1 MQRLRKRFL
10 MVKRKFKKD
19 QNLIFLPLNV
29 MDVARYTVNY
39 CNEKNYG
46 ISNLKL
52 QKVLYFIQAYFLI
65 QEKVPCFREEIQAWA
80 FGPVVAEVYEEF
92 ECSGSCDIPYIK
104 TYRIFRDRGLFSLE
118 RYEFDD
124 SIIPV
129 AAKRT
134 INRVVDRFAGYS
146 ATDLTEITMRQGPWE
161 NAYVPGEQNEITT
174 ESIREYFEEGKKNE
188 SQAV

>member
-1 MQRLRKRFL
+1 ML
-10 MVKRKFKKD
+10 
-19 QNLIFLPLNV
+19 
-29 MDVARYTVNY
+29 DVARYTVNY
-39 CNEKNYG
+39 SNKKNYG

-65 QEKVPCFREEIQAWA
+65 QENVPCFSEKIQAWA

-104 TYRIFRDRGLFSLE
+104 TYRIFRDGGLFSSE

-124 SIIPV
+124 SIISN

-134 INRVVDRFAGYS
+134 INRVVDRFAGYT
-146 ATDLTEITMRQGPWE
+146 ATELTEVTMRQDPWE

-174 ESIREYFEEGKKNE
+174 ESIREYFEKGKKNE
-188 SQAV
+188 SQDVQRKRRDQC